1 MALSTDTR
9 NTPASAAFR
18 WRRQDTVRTAGLMAV
33 IAGLHVVAFGV
44 LFLLVVPHHYAVGSQ
59 VFGVGLG
66 ITAYTLGMRH
76 AFDADHIAA
85 IDNTTRKL
93 MADGKRPVSVG
104 FWFALGHSSVVV
116 ALAALVAGGAQ
127 LAGTLLNDES
137 RTHQILGIDRHH
149 DLRDVPL
156 PHRRPQPRR
165 AGRDPGGSSAAMRD
179 GHYDEAELEQRL
191 DARGFMNRFLGRFTS
206 SITRPG
212 QMFPL
217 GFLFG
222 LGFDTATE
230 VTLMVMAGS
239 GAAAGLPWY
248 AVLCLPLL
256 FAAGMSLF
264 DTLDGTFMN
273 FAYQWAF
280 SNPVRKVYYNL
291 TITGLSIAVAFFI
304 GTIELVTVL
313 HDKLALNDPLTGW
326 ISGLDLDNVGFLIV
340 GLFVVVWA
348 AALAYWRLAGVEKR
362 WAARTKPTPQAEQ
375 AGRRAPEAP
384 QPQQPRTQPPP
395 VSPPGRGCPVRWP
408 NRPPRPSSDPAPS
421 APAPPPGR
429 GAAAGPA
436 GPGPASPPAGPA
448 TSPRTRCRPG
458 PWRTATWRRGDRS
471 TPPARPARRA
481 VHVPRRV
488 RRACRSPR
496 PGGRARP
503 ARPRAPVR
511 PAPTANSARSWS
523 LSEPGARRNAA
534 RPGIS
539 VPTVE
544 PEGVGVESD
553 RPRHI
558 ADVEHRVVETSYG
571 HEACSPFL
579 PQRYDQGPLRP
590 PHTALPRPPRPCPE
604 SPGRYP
610 EGLRP
615 EGRGPRVGHFRTSST
630 TPASTTPSTSATTP

>member
-1 MALSTDTR
+1 MLERDRRMALSTDTPSPT
-9 NTPASAAFR
+9 TPASTASTTFR

-44 LFLLVVPHHYAVGSQ
+44 LFLLVVPYHYSVGSQ

-116 ALAALVAGGAQ
+116 VMAALVAGGAQ

-137 RTHQILGIDRHH
+137 RTHQVLGTIGTTVSGTF
-149 DLRDVPL
+149 LYL
-156 PHRRPQPRR
+156 IAALNLIAL
-165 AGRDPGGSSAAMRD
+165 AGIWRVFRGMRD
-179 GHYDEAELEQRL
+179 GNYDEAELEQRL
-191 DARGFMNRFLGRFTS
+191 DARGFMNRFLGRFTR
-206 SITRPG
+206 SISRPG

-239 GAAAGLPWY
+239 GAAAGVPWY
-248 AVLCLPLL
+248 AILCLPLL

-313 HDKLALNDPLTGW
+313 HDKLALDDPLTGW
-326 ISGLDLDNVGFLIV
+326 ISSIDLDNAGFVIV

-348 AALAYWRLAGVEKR
+348 AALAYWRLSGVEKR
-362 WAARTKPTPQAEQ
+362 WAAR
-375 AGRRAPEAP
+375 
-384 QPQQPRTQPPP
+384 
-395 VSPPGRGCPVRWP
+395 
-408 NRPPRPSSDPAPS
+408 
-421 APAPPPGR
+421 
-429 GAAAGPA
+429 GASG
-436 GPGPASPPAGPA
+436 S
-448 TSPRTRCRPG
+448 
-458 PWRTATWRRGDRS
+458 
-471 TPPARPARRA
+471 
-481 VHVPRRV
+481 
-488 RRACRSPR
+488 
-496 PGGRARP
+496 
-503 ARPRAPVR
+503 
-511 PAPTANSARSWS
+511 
-523 LSEPGARRNAA
+523 
-534 RPGIS
+534 
-539 VPTVE
+539 
-544 PEGVGVESD
+544 
-553 RPRHI
+553 
-558 ADVEHRVVETSYG
+558 
-571 HEACSPFL
+571 
-579 PQRYDQGPLRP
+579 
-590 PHTALPRPPRPCPE
+590 
-604 SPGRYP
+604 
-610 EGLRP
+610 
-615 EGRGPRVGHFRTSST
+615 
-630 TPASTTPSTSATTP
+630 